1 MNWKT
6 DSEHV
11 YRTEVSETHKNKGF
25 IHKNQESQKTN
36 VQGNGQH
43 KNMAREFS

>member
-11 YRTEVSETHKNKGF
+11 YRTEVSETHKNKGT
-25 IHKNQESQKTN
+25 QKL
-36 VQGNGQH
+36 GIP
-43 KNMAREFS
+43 ED